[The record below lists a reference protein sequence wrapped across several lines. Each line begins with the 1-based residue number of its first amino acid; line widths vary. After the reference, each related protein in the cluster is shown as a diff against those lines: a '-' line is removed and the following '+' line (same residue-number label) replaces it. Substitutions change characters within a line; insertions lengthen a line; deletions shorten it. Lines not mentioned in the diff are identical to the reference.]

1 MNLRGRIERLEQ
13 QRRPGPER
21 VVILVWPNIAEPE
34 PAYPGE
40 RLKIIKIMPWP
51 GEEVHDDHTAHDDAG
66 GDHDA
71 TEEA

>member
-1 MNLRGRIERLEQ
+1 VNLRGRIERLEQ

-51 GEEVHDDHTAHDDAG
+51 GEEDEGDGTACDGVAKH
-66 GDHDA
+66 HDA
-71 TEEA
+71 A

>member
-1 MNLRGRIERLEQ
+1 MNYTDRLKRLEQ

-21 VVILVWPNIAEPE
+21 VVILVWPNVADPE

-51 GEEVHDDHTAHDDAG
+51 GEEDEGDDTACDGVAKH
-66 GDHDA
+66 HDA
-71 TEEA
+71 A

>member
-21 VVILVWPNIAEPE
+21 VVILVWPNVADPV

-51 GEEVHDDHTAHDDAG
+51 GEEDEADGTACDDAG

>member
-1 MNLRGRIERLEQ
+1 VNLRGRIERLEQ

-51 GEEVHDDHTAHDDAG
+51 GEEDEADGTACDGVAKPDDA
-66 GDHDA
+66 A
-71 TEEA
+71 